1 MKAQQQTQK
10 NVKKEVKNIPKTDT
24 EVHIAEYL
32 HRLTF
37 VKCSNIGFWFM
48 WNNRWILFF
57 MFN

>member
-48 WNNRWILFF
+48 
-57 MFN
+57 